1 MGDVEIV
8 GSDGAWPDAF
18 RDVANRL
25 WTVLGERA
33 VRIDHIGS
41 TSVPGLASKDVIDVQ
56 VSVERAGELDDVAR
70 TLEEA
75 GWTAHPDLDGD
86 HHVPGWS
93 HDGTDRRK
101 RFVTEP
107 AGSRRVNVH
116 IRVMGQPN
124 QRYPLLFRDY
134 LRTHPLSVE
143 AYATFKRDL
152 AGLLPNDLRRYA
164 ETKDAVCDLISFA
177 AEDWATEIAW
187 DPDRSDA

>member
-1 MGDVEIV
+1 
-8 GSDGAWPDAF
+8 
-18 RDVANRL
+18 
-25 WTVLGERA
+25 
-33 VRIDHIGS
+33 
-41 TSVPGLASKDVIDVQ
+41 
-56 VSVERAGELDDVAR
+56 
-70 TLEEA
+70 
-75 GWTAHPDLDGD
+75 
-86 HHVPGWS
+86 
-93 HDGTDRRK
+93 
-101 RFVTEP
+101 
-107 AGSRRVNVH
+107 
-116 IRVMGQPN
+116 MGQPN